1 MKQSVTLLCGSLV
14 LVMNMIFTLKIR
26 RDLQEVFSEHED
38 MLHAFISDILEI
50 PFDSIRKIEIRNP
63 EMPPETE
70 EGKFSRLDLVLDV
83 DGTAVDVEIQ
93 INKQDDFRDRT
104 LFYWAKL
111 YTSSLQK
118 GQMYQNLKKAIAINI
133 LDYTLFEDRSS
144 IIRKWLLP

>member
-63 EMPPETE
+63 EMPLRPKRENSADWIW
-70 EGKFSRLDLVLDV
+70 F
-83 DGTAVDVEIQ
+83 
-93 INKQDDFRDRT
+93 
-104 LFYWAKL
+104 
-111 YTSSLQK
+111 
-118 GQMYQNLKKAIAINI
+118 
-133 LDYTLFEDRSS
+133 
-144 IIRKWLLP
+144 